1 MFLLR
6 HNKERVMSDN
16 AINFNSPYYEK
27 GFWFEPKRVEPEE
40 ADIWGNRKFLK
51 KYWGEGDSSS
61 INLSGSSQYSF
72 DNYYTG
78 NYGEYAQDFAN
89 NATSYNDVMNG
100 FKDKL
105 NNSDDTDSSA
115 DKFALDAYFSANYGG
130 YEQKAA
136 QDGFSYDNVF
146 NAFREKLNNSGEQ
159 GSSSSSAIPNYYGYF
174 DAYFN

>member
-1 MFLLR
+1 
-6 HNKERVMSDN
+6 MSDN

-27 GFWFEPKRVEPEE
+27 GFWFEPKRVEPED

-159 GSSSSSAIPNYYGYF
+159 SSSSSSATPNYYGYF